1 MGSRP
6 AAGGRNASFVVGRL
20 WRILSPPRRRQFWMV
35 IALMLAGA
43 IAEVLTLGA
52 VLPFLSL
59 IADPAGVMAY
69 PGVSLAMEWLGL
81 EGRADLLLVLTC
93 LFAVTAIGAA
103 AVRLALVWATNK
115 YVFMVGYDLGTRLY
129 ERILHQPYVFHASQ
143 NTSEVVASLQKVQQ
157 VTFNVLLPLMQGIS
171 SVFISLFIVAAL
183 LCVDPA
189 ASAAAFAGFG
199 LIYLGVWAFSRSR
212 LRANGRIIARAQSA
226 RVQTLQ
232 EGLGGIR
239 DVLLDASQPV
249 FVQKFAGLDRQF
261 RDAQATNNLI
271 AAAPR
276 FVVEACGMVLIA
288 FLALILSRGAG
299 GIAGTLPVL
308 GALALGAQRLM
319 PLMQQIYGGSSAIAA
334 YGRTAEDVLDMAEA
348 AMPDEWTQAPPP
360 PLPFEREITLR
371 GVSFAYRGDER
382 RAIRGLD
389 LTIPKGARVGIVG
402 PTGSGKST
410 LIDLLMG
417 LLEPTEGVIAIDG
430 CRLDMATRRA
440 WRAQIAHVPQQIFLA
455 DASIAENVAFGVPP
469 ERIDR
474 ERVRL
479 AARQAAIAD
488 HVESLPEGYGT
499 MVGERGIRLSG
510 GQRQRIG
517 IARALYKGASVLVLD
532 EATSALDTRTE
543 ATVMAAVERLAADL
557 TIVIIAHRTSTIAFC
572 EQQIRLDGGRR
583 VKSGTNRAGQP
594 ERQSLSSLR
603 PCDAADPCA
612 TSVVST
618 E

>member
-1 MGSRP
+1 
-6 AAGGRNASFVVGRL
+6 
-20 WRILSPPRRRQFWMV
+20 
-35 IALMLAGA
+35 MLAGA

-52 VLPFLSL
+52 VLPFLSV
-59 IADPAGVMAY
+59 IADPASVMAY
-69 PGVSLAMEWLGL
+69 PSVTLVMEWLGL
-81 EGRADLLLVLTC
+81 NGRDDLLLALTS

-115 YVFMVGYDLGTRLY
+115 YVFLVGYDLGTRLY
-129 ERILHQPYVFHASQ
+129 ERMLYQPYVFHASQ

-157 VTFNVLLPLMQGIS
+157 VTFNVLLPLMHGVS
-171 SVFISLFIVAAL
+171 SVFIGLFIVAAL
-183 LCVDPA
+183 LCVDVA

-199 LIYLGVWAFSRSR
+199 LIYLGVWLFSRSR
-212 LRANGRIIARAQSA
+212 LRANGRIIARVQSA

-239 DVLLDASQPV
+239 DVLLDGNQPV
-249 FVQKFAGLDRQF
+249 FLEKFADLDRQF

-288 FLALILSRGAG
+288 FLALVLSRGAG
-299 GIAGTLPVL
+299 GIAATLPVL
-308 GALALGAQRLM
+308 GALALGAQRLV

-348 AMPDEWTQAPPP
+348 AVPEEWMEAPSS
-360 PLPFEREITLR
+360 PLPFERAITLR

-382 RAIRGLD
+382 RAIRGLGV
-389 LTIPKGARVGIVG
+389 TIPKGARVGIVG

-417 LLEPTEGVIAIDG
+417 LLEPTEGAIEIDG
-430 CRLDMATRRA
+430 RRLDAATRRA
-440 WRAQIAHVPQQIFLA
+440 WRAQIAHVPQSIFLA
-455 DASIAENVAFGVPP
+455 DASIAENIAFGIAP
-469 ERIDR
+469 ERIDL
-474 ERVRL
+474 ERVRQ
-479 AARQAAIAD
+479 AAQQAAIAH
-488 HVESLPEGYGT
+488 HVESLPEGYAT

-532 EATSALDTRTE
+532 EATSALDTQTE

-572 EQQIRLDGGRR
+572 DQQIRLEGGRL
-583 VKSGTNRAGQP
+583 VKSANIRASTPGRRSP
-594 ERQSLSSLR
+594 SSLLR
-603 PCDAADPCA
+603 FDAEGRYA
-612 TSVVST
+612 TSVDST